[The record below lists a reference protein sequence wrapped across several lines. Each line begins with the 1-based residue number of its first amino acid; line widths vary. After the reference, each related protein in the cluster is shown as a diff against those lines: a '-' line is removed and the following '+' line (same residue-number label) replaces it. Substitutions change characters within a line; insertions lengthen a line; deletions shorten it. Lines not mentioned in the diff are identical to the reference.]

1 MKEIP
6 VSLERAGLVATRL
19 ALGLDRDAKVH
30 NEIKVVT
37 KRTHLKGEPENFL
50 TATVKWRDQAA
61 LKKIN
66 HQPILMADFVNPASG
81 ASTAAFILAAK
92 KIGIVPSAIY
102 NRSVLATKQGII
114 FMKKAFEELGI
125 KTYFYSVG
133 VADEL
138 NSSYYLI
145 GNRAVGDAGH
155 VLRHFLP
162 KGYRD

>member
-1 MKEIP
+1 
-6 VSLERAGLVATRL
+6 
-19 ALGLDRDAKVH
+19 
-30 NEIKVVT
+30 
-37 KRTHLKGEPENFL
+37 
-50 TATVKWRDQAA
+50 
-61 LKKIN
+61 
-66 HQPILMADFVNPASG
+66 
-81 ASTAAFILAAK
+81 
-92 KIGIVPSAIY
+92 
-102 NRSVLATKQGII
+102 
-114 FMKKAFEELGI
+114 MKKAFEELGI